1 MRLYEGGLPRR
12 STRQDQVARA
22 VAIDKGYEA
31 RADSARRERSF
42 FSFERMSA

>member
-22 VAIDKGYEA
+22 VAMQKGYEA
-31 RADSARRERSF
+31 RAESARRDREILF
-42 FSFERMSA
+42 WIE